1 MTLLLFDQSCTYQQI
16 SHKISNNPYC
26 ECTTWRQGLHYTV
39 QYIHHHQLTT
49 TIATSYDVI
58 WISVAANQIA
68 DHNHVRHDIDP
79 VMGQHTYTTSFAG
92 HHHNTMG
99 LFRHLMSVKKEK
111 KGSAFLDQYLLE
123 TISEIQRPF
132 WNYLTEM
139 EDKNRQ

>member
-1 MTLLLFDQSCTYQQI
+1 MEAGITL
-16 SHKISNNPYC
+16 YC
-26 ECTTWRQGLHYTV
+26 VVL
-39 QYIHHHQLTT
+39 HHHQLTT

-111 KGSAFLDQYLLE
+111 KGVHFWTSTFLKPFQKFSDHF
-123 TISEIQRPF
+123 EII
-132 WNYLTEM
+132 
-139 EDKNRQ
+139 